1 MKKLLARHE
10 TYVFLA
16 ILIFSVVIT
25 AINPSFLSP
34 NNFLDLMK
42 SYSLMGTFAVGMLF
56 VLISGGIDIS
66 FTAIAT
72 ITGYVS
78 AVLLLR
84 YGDQLNIIVI
94 FLIASVIGVAL
105 GSINAAIIYYL
116 KIPAIIT
123 TIATSNI
130 FYGILTV
137 VSTGKWLY
145 GFPEWFRRFGDS
157 RIFTLHNP
165 DGTPYGLATVTLI
178 WIASMVFG
186 WLILRYTLLGRSIYA
201 MGGSIPSAER
211 AGFNLPFLHFFVY
224 CFMGLMAAVASV
236 IQILLVQTMAPNS
249 MVGKEL
255 DVIAAVVLGGAT
267 LTGGVGTMVGTLL
280 GVALVAIMSNGLTLM
295 HVPSFWYK
303 VVIGLVILVS
313 VGVSAWRS
321 RRKARKAVILEPD
334 TLEPETLEAGHAA

>member
-16 ILIFSVVIT
+16 VLVFSIVIT
-25 AINPSFLSP
+25 VINPNFLSP
-34 NNFLDLMK
+34 DNLLDLAK
-42 SYSLMGTFAVGMLF
+42 SYSLMGTFAVGVLF

-78 AVLLLR
+78 AVLLLN
-84 YGDQLNIIVI
+84 YGEQMNILEI
-94 FLIASVIGVAL
+94 FLIAAVIGVAL

-116 KIPAIIT
+116 KIPPIIT
-123 TIATSNI
+123 TIATMNI
-130 FYGILTV
+130 YYGILTV
-137 VSTGKWLY
+137 VSSGRWLY
-145 GFPEWFRRFGDS
+145 GFPDWFRRFGDS

-165 DGTPYGLATVTLI
+165 DGTPYGLSTVTVI
-178 WIASMVFG
+178 WIAAMIVG
-186 WLILRYTLLGRSIYA
+186 WIILRFTLLGRSIYA
-201 MGGSIPSAER
+201 MGGSMLSAER

-224 CFMGLMAAVASV
+224 CFMGLMAAIASV

-255 DVIAAVVLGGAT
+255 DVIAAVVLGGAN
-267 LTGGVGTMVGTLL
+267 LTGGVGTMLGTLL
-280 GVALVAIMSNGLTLM
+280 GVALVAIMSNGLTLV

-321 RRKARKAVILEPD
+321 RRKARKAVILDPDVPEP
-334 TLEPETLEAGHAA
+334 LEADHAA